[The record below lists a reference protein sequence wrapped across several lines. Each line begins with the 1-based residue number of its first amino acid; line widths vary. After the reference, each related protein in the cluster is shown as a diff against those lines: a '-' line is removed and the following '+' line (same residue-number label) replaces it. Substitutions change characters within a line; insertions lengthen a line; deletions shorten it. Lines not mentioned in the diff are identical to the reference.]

1 MHIYNFNEEYYM
13 EIYVPAVEHHHHHHH
28 IKVSQ
33 ENSELS
39 SNRKNIVLYIIR
51 SFIHCTLAW

>member
-1 MHIYNFNEEYYM
+1 MHTILTKDIIY
-13 EIYVPAVEHHHHHHH
+13 ASRGTSHH

-39 SNRKNIVLYIIR
+39 SNHKNIVLYIMY
-51 SFIHCTLAW
+51 